1 MTTRTTPDW
10 VERTL
15 DEADRLAD
23 RQIAALH
30 ARQRVEA
37 MDARLS
43 TLAEEIGVALLSLL
57 FFGTT
62 LFALAFV
69 NV

>member
-1 MTTRTTPDW
+1 
-10 VERTL
+10 
-15 DEADRLAD
+15 
-23 RQIAALH
+23 
-30 ARQRVEA
+30 

-57 FFGTT
+57 FFGMT

>member
-1 MTTRTTPDW
+1 MEQTPTPDW
-10 VERTL
+10 VERVL
-15 DEADRLAD
+15 DDADRLAD
-23 RQIAALH
+23 RQAQ
-30 ARQRVEA
+30 AREARRRVEA

-43 TLAEEIGVALLSLL
+43 TVAEEIGVALLSLL